1 MSAIY
6 CQQCGRAN
14 GAASKVCIWCSAT
27 IADSTSTEIETTTLE
42 VDYVSGIDRLD
53 NPGPVRMVI
62 STEGIEI
69 AEILPGSRSFKIP
82 ATSIIEVNVS
92 ASNVSTEPAQ
102 RPWWRRMLESRRSR
116 SRQPIVENNEG
127 NYVFTVTF
135 EQDNEVG
142 TMVFRRYDPSGH
154 MPVWRVA
161 DTLGRLTGQRRGSPR
176 PAVKRLYEKS

>member
-14 GAASKVCIWCSAT
+14 GASSKVCLWCSAA
-27 IADSTSTEIETTTLE
+27 ISDSTSTEIETTTLE

-82 ATSIIEVNVS
+82 AISIIEVNVS
-92 ASNVSTEPAQ
+92 ASNVPTGAAQ
-102 RPWWRRMLESRRSR
+102 RPWWRRMFESRRAR
-116 SRQPIVENNEG
+116 SKQPIGENNEG
-127 NYVFTVTF
+127 NYIFTVTF

-142 TMVFRRYDPSGH
+142 TMVFRRYDLSGH

-161 DTLGRLTGQRRGSPR
+161 DTLGRLTGQRRVSQRG
-176 PAVKRLYEKS
+176 AVKRLFEKS

>member
-1 MSAIY
+1 MTTIY

-14 GAASKVCIWCSAT
+14 GAASKVCIWCSAN

-62 STEGIEI
+62 SSEGIEI

-82 ATSIIEVNVS
+82 ATSMIEVNVS
-92 ASNVSTEPAQ
+92 ASNVPTEPTE
-102 RPWWRRMLESRRSR
+102 RPWWRRMFESKRGRSTSQSNER
-116 SRQPIVENNEG
+116 TEG
-127 NYVFTVTF
+127 NYVFTVKY
-135 EQDNEVG
+135 EQEDEVG
-142 TMVFRRYDPSGH
+142 TVVFRRYDPSGH

-161 DTLGRLTGQRRGSPR
+161 DTLGRLTGQQRSPAGSI
-176 PAVKRLYEKS
+176 KGLYEKS